1 MNKTLRQI
9 LFWAPRILGIV
20 FALFLMLFSFD
31 VIDLGLGFWET
42 VGAWFMHSIPSIVL
56 IIIIV
61 LAWKWEWIGAL
72 AFLGVAVWYAL
83 MTRGIQGSVNL
94 VISVIPFILGLL
106 FLAGWIWRKQIR
118 SDRHSVS

>member
-1 MNKTLRQI
+1 
-9 LFWAPRILGIV
+9 
-20 FALFLMLFSFD
+20 MLFSFD

-56 IIIIV
+56 IIMIV

-72 AFLGVAVWYAL
+72 AFLGVAVWYVL
-83 MTRGIQGSVNL
+83 MTRGMQGSVNL

-106 FLAGWIWRKQIR
+106 FLTGWIWRKQIR
-118 SDRHSVS
+118 SDLQSES